1 MEKIVSK
8 AEVIRVQ
15 DEDTL
20 SRCLKI
26 RGEVF
31 TIEKGV
37 PREIEADAFDCL
49 GGACDHFL
57 IRFNGADVGAFRLA
71 YTKENVAQIQRL
83 CIFKKF
89 RGLGL
94 GKSAL
99 EQIELF
105 CKKRRCTAVEL
116 DAKCSAS
123 PFYEKCGCKTVS
135 APFTEAGV
143 MHVKMRKEL

>member
-1 MEKIVSK
+1 MSK

-15 DEDTL
+15 DEETL

-31 TIEKGV
+31 TTEKGV

-49 GGACDHFL
+49 GGTCDHFL
-57 IRFNGADVGAFRLA
+57 IRFNGADAGAFRLA
-71 YTKENVAQIQRL
+71 YTKENTARIQRL
-83 CIFKKF
+83 CILKKF

-105 CKKRRCTAVEL
+105 CRTCRCTAIEL
-116 DAKCSAS
+116 DPKCSAS
-123 PFYEKCGCKTVS
+123 PFYEKCGYKTVS
-135 APFTEAGV
+135 APFTEADV
-143 MHVKMRKEL
+143 MHIKMRKEL

>member
-1 MEKIVSK
+1 MSK

-31 TIEKGV
+31 TTEKGV
-37 PREIEADAFDCL
+37 PREIEADGFDCL

-57 IRFNGADVGAFRLA
+57 IRCNGADAGALRIA
-71 YTKENVAQIQRL
+71 YTKENVARIQRL
-83 CIFKKF
+83 CILKKF

-94 GKSAL
+94 GTSAL
-99 EQIELF
+99 EQIELI
-105 CKKRRCTAVEL
+105 CRTHRCTAVEL
-116 DAKCSAS
+116 DAKCSAF
-123 PFYEKCGCKTVS
+123 PFYEKCGYKTVS
-135 APFTEAGV
+135 APFTEADV
-143 MHVKMRKEL
+143 MHVKMRKDMSLP